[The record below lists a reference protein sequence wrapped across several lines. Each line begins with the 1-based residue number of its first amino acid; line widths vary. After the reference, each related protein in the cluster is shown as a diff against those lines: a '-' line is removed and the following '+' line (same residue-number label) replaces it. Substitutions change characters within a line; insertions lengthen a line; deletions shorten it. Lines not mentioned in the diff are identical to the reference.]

1 MASAAFGDDV
11 SEASVADAAGFA
23 GGNGVADIGEF
34 FRFGTVAGDEVA
46 QIGAFIGQVAAG
58 DALGDPV
65 ADRFG
70 EGAGAVREIPGTL
83 GNSGKFRGHYTYL

>member
-1 MASAAFGDDV
+1 
-11 SEASVADAAGFA
+11 
-23 GGNGVADIGEF
+23 
-34 FRFGTVAGDEVA
+34 
-46 QIGAFIGQVAAG
+46 
-58 DALGDPV
+58 LGDPV